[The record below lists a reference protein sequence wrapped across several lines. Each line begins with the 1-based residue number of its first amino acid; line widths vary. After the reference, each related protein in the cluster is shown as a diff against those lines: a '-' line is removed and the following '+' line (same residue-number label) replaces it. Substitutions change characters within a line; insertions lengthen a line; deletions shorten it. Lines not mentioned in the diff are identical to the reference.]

1 MEYTSRKLR
10 HLIQY
15 CSAKMLVL
23 NMQFLKIV
31 QVSPLKIPVVEK
43 QNSKN
48 LRISNLHFLK
58 EKQVLKELYLTGG
71 QTFTLTS

>member
-15 CSAKMLVL
+15 YSTKTLVL
-23 NMQFLKIV
+23 NMQLLKIT
-31 QVSPLKIPVVEK
+31 QVLPLKIRDAEK

-48 LRISNLHFLK
+48 PQISNLHFLK
-58 EKQVLKELYLTGG
+58 GKQVLKELYLTGG
-71 QTFTLTS
+71 QTFTLIS

>member
-1 MEYTSRKLR
+1 
-10 HLIQY
+10 
-15 CSAKMLVL
+15 
-23 NMQFLKIV
+23 MQFLKIV

-48 LRISNLHFLK
+48 LQISNLHFLK

-71 QTFTLTS
+71 QTFTLIS